1 MEQLEGVL
9 EHWVNEELFNCQPA
23 QAQQLL
29 TEVLTKVRC
38 SNKVVHIINSKMVK
52 HTDGGDKMDKRRE
65 NFIEYQILFCF
76 YFRNQETAVVVKE
89 ELMGD
94 MKKQLEAIQKG
105 MLTRDEIE
113 KIRPTGFE

>member
-1 MEQLEGVL
+1 M
-9 EHWVNEELFNCQPA
+9 
-23 QAQQLL
+23 
-29 TEVLTKVRC
+29 
-38 SNKVVHIINSKMVK
+38 
-52 HTDGGDKMDKRRE
+52 
-65 NFIEYQILFCF
+65 IEYRVLSSFH
-76 YFRNQETAVVVKE
+76 FRNQETAVVVKE